1 VELALKFNGEIIN
14 ADAIQM
20 YRGLPIVTNKI
31 PQDERNGIAHH
42 LLDRIGLE
50 EQPWTVHEFVE
61 ESSKIIEQI
70 RGRGKLPVVVGG
82 TNYYVFSLLF
92 ADSTV
97 ANEHGD
103 AQVEGKGSHGSLAD
117 LAILDAPTEQI
128 YAKLQEVDPDMARSW
143 HPNDRRRIQRS
154 LEIWLKS
161 GKKASEIY
169 AEQKAA
175 SETSVSDQASTTL
188 RFDPVIFWLDA
199 EDAVLKQR
207 LNARVDTMV
216 GQGLLDEVRAM
227 RQFEMKSKSEGV
239 VIDKTKGVWVAI
251 GYKELEPWLNALES
265 QGWESATH
273 QQLSGIESVKASTRQ
288 YAKRQNRWVRIR
300 LAEYLVGAHSLNK
313 LFLLDCT
320 NVAAWGEMVASPA
333 TDLVG
338 RFLFGEELP
347 ANTSMSKLASQTFAA
362 IFSQGGKPNR
372 QTHYCESCNKTL
384 MNEQEWKKHLRSQSH
399 KKVVEGA
406 RKRAQRDL
414 YKAKMAENG

>member
-1 VELALKFNGEIIN
+1 MEFNGEIIN

-31 PQDERNGIAHH
+31 PQDERNGIPHH
-42 LLDRIGLE
+42 LLDQIGLE

-61 ESSKIIEQI
+61 ESSKIIKQI
-70 RGRGKLPVVVGG
+70 RGRGKLPIVVGG

-92 ADSTV
+92 RDSTV
-97 ANEHGD
+97 ANGHSD
-103 AQVEGKGSHGSLAD
+103 ARDEEEDSGGSLAD
-117 LAILDAPTEQI
+117 LAILYAPTEQI

-175 SETSVSDQASTTL
+175 SEMSVGDHASTTL

-199 EDAVLKQR
+199 EDAALKQR

-216 GQGLLDEVRAM
+216 GQGLLDEVKAM
-227 RQFEMKSKSEGV
+227 RQFEMKSRSEGV
-239 VIDKTKGVWVAI
+239 VIDKTKGIWVAI

-265 QGWESATH
+265 RGEESATH
-273 QQLSGIESVKASTRQ
+273 QQLFGIESVKASTRQ

-313 LFLLDCT
+313 LFLLDST
-320 NVAAWGEMVASPA
+320 DLSAWGQMVASPA
-333 TDLVG
+333 TDLV
-338 RFLFGEELP
+338 RSFLFGEKLP
-347 ANTSMSKLASQTFAA
+347 TNTSMSKLASQTFAA

-384 MNEQEWKKHLRSQSH
+384 MNEQEWENHLRGQSH
-399 KKVVEGA
+399 KKVVDGA

-414 YKAKMAENG
+414 YKAKMAENR